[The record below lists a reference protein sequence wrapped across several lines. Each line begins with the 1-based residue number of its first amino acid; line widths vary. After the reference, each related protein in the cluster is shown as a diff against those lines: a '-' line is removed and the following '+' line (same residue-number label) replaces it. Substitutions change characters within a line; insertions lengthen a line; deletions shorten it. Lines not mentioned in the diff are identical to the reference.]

1 MGGSGNYVAPANVP
15 VSCNWKCHKNRPN
28 GGSPEPGTDYATAYG
43 TDLAMA
49 GDGTVAIVDNSASG
63 GEGRRLSINLA
74 DGRRV
79 DYIHLS
85 RIRVK
90 VGERV
95 KRGQKG
101 VCNSGASG
109 YGNDWYYGAHVH
121 VSLWE
126 RPGMPYRDT
135 IDFEKY
141 VGTPAPPAKGDTVIA
156 YHYQDKDARAKGRNI
171 SPGNGLYLNINSGAD
186 NSKASN
192 VVGGVGPYSLT
203 AHVYAEGKPGDIV
216 EALYLWD
223 DTKTS
228 GAHSP
233 HYTETIVIPD
243 EGFVKR
249 SVEFKRAVASGF
261 AVYLR
266 VQAPKT
272 NSANVKITV
281 LDSDAYLFV

>member
-1 MGGSGNYVAPANVP
+1 MGGSGNYVVPANVP
-15 VSCNWKCHKNRPN
+15 VSCNWRCHKDRPN

-49 GDGTVAIVDNSASG
+49 GDGRVAIVDNSAGG
-63 GEGRRLSINLA
+63 GEGRRLSINLD

-85 RIRVK
+85 RIRVS
-90 VGERV
+90 VGDRV
-95 KRGQKG
+95 RRGETG

-141 VGTPAPPAKGDTVIA
+141 VGTPTPPPSKGDTVIA
-156 YHYQDKDARAKGRNI
+156 YHRQDKDARAGGRNI
-171 SPGNGLYLNINSGAD
+171 TPGNGIYLNIESGGSS
-186 NSKASN
+186 NASN

-203 AHVYAEGKPGDIV
+203 AHVYAEGKPGDVV
-216 EALYLWD
+216 EVLYLWD
-223 DTKTS
+223 LPDK
-228 GAHSP
+228 AEHSP
-233 HYTETIVIPD
+233 HYIETVVIPD
-243 EGFVKR
+243 EGYVRR
-249 SVEFKRAVASGF
+249 SVEFKRAVMSGSRVF
-261 AVYLR
+261 LR
-266 VQAPKT
+266 AQAPKS
-272 NSANVKITV
+272 NAANVKITV